1 MPPMTYQ
8 NLLRAGLACL
18 LLSVSI
24 ISVRAQDPPTS
35 PTQIISPE
43 KQALIKELLE
53 LASSKKTIDAM
64 LKAQAEQMDKQL
76 PDISWQAVADMKELK
91 SLTPEQREELRL
103 KVVSNSLRSGRRV
116 YELIQEKID
125 FNKLIED
132 VSLPLYDKYLT
143 ESELR
148 DLVVFYKSPT
158 GKKVI
163 EVMPNLVAE
172 SMTRTAEV
180 ILPRFTEIMRQ
191 IQQEETQRME
201 KEIRADVKNKQ
212 KSTKPASRTPRKRRR
227 G

>member
-1 MPPMTYQ
+1 
-8 NLLRAGLACL
+8 
-18 LLSVSI
+18 
-24 ISVRAQDPPTS
+24 
-35 PTQIISPE
+35 
-43 KQALIKELLE
+43 
-53 LASSKKTIDAM
+53 M

-76 PDISWQAVADMKELK
+76 PDIIWQAVADMKELK

-180 ILPRFTEIMRQ
+180 VLPRFTEIMRQ

-212 KSTKPASRTPRKRRR
+212 KSAKPASRTPRKRRR

>member
-18 LLSVSI
+18 LLSSAI

>member
-1 MPPMTYQ
+1 MTYQ

-18 LLSVSI
+18 LLSFSI
-24 ISVRAQDPPTS
+24 NSVRAQDPPTS

-212 KSTKPASRTPRKRRR
+212 KSAKPASRTPRKRRR